1 MSTTQRIYSF
11 RDVDMLTASLTI
23 TDNAIAAKDFLI
35 EKRPLWADPFFAD
48 VRQRVLNAFS
58 SILGISNVKEL
69 ALQTAG
75 LNALGKTVLKDVAE
89 FKIQLVTDFA
99 DNKTRGEELQHLLG
113 FKSPGATLPKYKN
126 NQEALVQLLQ
136 RLKTGI
142 TPEIRTEL
150 EEKGMSPLTID
161 NIVTHADQYLEA
173 NVKQETFKG
182 DKKVLTDVNVQELNA
197 VYTQVSGI
205 AKVARTFYKGS
216 RVEQDKF
223 SFKKIVKN
231 MGITRGK
238 QTPDEEI
245 IDENG

>member
-1 MSTTQRIYSF
+1 MSTTQRIYSY

-35 EKRPLWADPFFAD
+35 GKRPSWEDPFFAD
-48 VRQRVLNAFS
+48 VRQRILNAFS
-58 SILGISNVKEL
+58 SILGISSVKEL
-69 ALQTAG
+69 AMQTAN
-75 LNALGKTVLKDVAE
+75 LNALGKIVLKDIAE

-99 DNKTRGEELQHLLG
+99 DNKVRGDELQHLFG
-113 FKSPGATLPKYKN
+113 FKSPGVTLPKFRK

-136 RLKTGI
+136 RIKTGI
-142 TPEIRTEL
+142 TPEIRSEL

-173 NVKQETFKG
+173 NVRQETFKG

>member
-150 EEKGMSPLTID
+150 EEKGMSPATID
-161 NIVTHADQYLEA
+161 NIVTHANQYLEA

-182 DKKVLTDVNVQELNA
+182 DKKVLTNANMQELNA
-197 VYTQVSGI
+197 IYTQVSGI
-205 AKVARTFYKGS
+205 AKVARTFYKG
-216 RVEQDKF
+216 RPVEQDKF
-223 SFKKIVKN
+223 SFKKIVKS
-231 MGITRGK
+231 MGIARGK
-238 QTPDEEI
+238 QTSEEETGEVI
-245 IDENG
+245 G